1 MNEIIL
7 LGQGTDILAVP
18 RTEWE
23 KHLAEAPQHMQARLS
38 FMSEAHHAVR
48 YFTVRELPRHGAPL
62 SPDLIAGALDL
73 PLDRTRALLD
83 DLEQNLFFLARDETG
98 AVAWAYPVTAD
109 ATPHRLTCSTGEQ
122 LYAA

>member
-1 MNEIIL
+1 MNDTIL
-7 LGQGTDILAVP
+7 LGQGTEILTVP

-62 SPDLIAGALDL
+62 TPDFIAEALDL
-73 PLDRTRALLD
+73 PLDRTQALLD
-83 DLEQNLFFLARDETG
+83 DLEQHLFFLARDESG
-98 AVAWAYPVTAD
+98 AVAWAYPVTMD
-109 ATPHRLTCSTGEQ
+109 ATPHRLTFHSGER
-122 LYAA
+122 LNAA